1 MNTKEQK
8 TNAYKRAIENA
19 DVTKINKIL
28 KGLETGKIT
37 KENFWDSIRKLTKS
51 VSSDHSMN
59 RWEILSEWFYN
70 QLISI
75 HASRGGSDISA

>member
-1 MNTKEQK
+1 MDTNELKQK
-8 TNAYKRAIENA
+8 AYKRIIENA
-19 DVTKINKIL
+19 DITKINKIL

-70 QLISI
+70 QLETVSN
-75 HASRGGSDISA
+75 